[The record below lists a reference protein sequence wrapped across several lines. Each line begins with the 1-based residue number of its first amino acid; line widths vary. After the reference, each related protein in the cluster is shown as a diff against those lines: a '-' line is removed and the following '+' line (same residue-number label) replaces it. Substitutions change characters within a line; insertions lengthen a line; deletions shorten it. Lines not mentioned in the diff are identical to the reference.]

1 MPPHTAS
8 FALEPA
14 PPFRLDLTVWTLR
27 RRLDNLFDRW
37 DGKTYLRVLIEDDKP
52 FEIAVM
58 QLGESKSPQLR
69 VTLTGKTLT
78 SKTKAFV
85 TVALER
91 LLGIKI
97 DLQKFYRLSK
107 KDQWL
112 EPFVSQFQGMKPPRL
127 LTPFEALVNAIACQQ
142 LTLTMGIRLLNR
154 LTEAY
159 GMALKTE
166 AGIVHAFPRP
176 QDLANADIEDLRKM
190 SFSYQKARY
199 LTTISHLIVD
209 GELNL
214 DTIAQLDDKE
224 AVARLCEL
232 KGVGRWTAEYVL
244 LRGLGRT
251 HIFPADDVGA
261 RNNLQRWLDL
271 SGTMTY
277 DNTREAL
284 SRWDG
289 YGGLVYFHLLLKSLT
304 EKGWIGGGYVEDQAR
319 V

>member
-1 MPPHTAS
+1 LPAHAAS
-8 FALEPA
+8 FDLEPA
-14 PPFRLDLTVWTLR
+14 SPFRIDLTVWTLR
-27 RRLDNLFDRW
+27 RRPDNLFDRW

-52 FEIAVM
+52 FEIAVT

-69 VTLTGKTLT
+69 VTLTGRTLT

-85 TVALER
+85 TAALER
-91 LLGIKI
+91 LLGIRI
-97 DLQKFYRLSK
+97 DLQKFYRLGK
-107 KDQWL
+107 KDKWL
-112 EPFVSQFQGMKPPRL
+112 KPLVNQFQGMKPPRL

-190 SFSYQKARY
+190 SFSYHKARY
-199 LTTISHLIVD
+199 LTSISRLIVD

-214 DTIAQLDDKE
+214 DAIAQLDDKK

-244 LRGLGRT
+244 LRGLGRI

-271 SGTMTY
+271 SGKMTY
-277 DNTREAL
+277 DNTRETL

-304 EKGWIGGGYVEDQAR
+304 EKGWIGDGYVEDQAR

>member
-1 MPPHTAS
+1 MPSHTAS
-8 FALEPA
+8 FDLRPA
-14 PPFRLDLTVWTLR
+14 SPFRLDLTVWTLR
-27 RRLDNLFDRW
+27 RRPENLFDRW
-37 DGKTYLRVLIEDDKP
+37 DGTTYRRVLITDDKP
-52 FEIAVM
+52 FEIAVT
-58 QLGESKSPQLR
+58 QLGENLR
-69 VTLTGKTLT
+69 VTVTGARLT
-78 SKTKAFV
+78 SSLKNKV
-85 TVALER
+85 TAALER
-91 LLGIKI
+91 LLGIRI
-97 DLQKFYRLSK
+97 DLQKFYRLSE

-112 EPFVSQFQGMKPPRL
+112 KPLANQFQGMKPPRL
-127 LTPFEALVNAIACQQ
+127 LTPFEALVNAVTCQQ

-159 GMALKTE
+159 GLALRTE
-166 AGIVHAFPRP
+166 TGVVHAFPHP

-199 LTTISHLIVD
+199 LTNISRLIVD

-214 DTIAQLDDKE
+214 DVITQLDDKE

-284 SRWDG
+284 SHWDG

>member
-1 MPPHTAS
+1 MPPLTAS
-8 FALEPA
+8 FNLEPSS
-14 PPFRLDLTVWTLR
+14 PFRIDLTVWTLR
-27 RRLDNLFDRW
+27 RRPDNLFDRW
-37 DGKTYLRVLIEDDKP
+37 DGKTYRRVLIVDDKP
-52 FEIAVM
+52 FEIAVT
-58 QLGESKSPQLR
+58 QCEESENLR
-69 VTLTGKTLT
+69 VVVTGIRLTLSLKNY
-78 SKTKAFV
+78 V

-112 EPFVSQFQGMKPPRL
+112 RPLVNQFKGMKPPRM
-127 LTPFEALVNAIACQQ
+127 LTPFEALINAIACQQ

-166 AGIVHAFPRP
+166 TGIAHAFPRP
-176 QDLANADIEDLRKM
+176 QDLANADIEDLRGM

-199 LTTISHLIVD
+199 LTTISRLIVD

-214 DTIAQLDDKE
+214 DTIAPLDDKE

-232 KGVGRWTAEYVL
+232 KGVGRWTAEYIL

-261 RNNLQRWLDL
+261 RNNLQHWLDL

-304 EKGWIGGGYVEDQAR
+304 KKGWIGGGYVEDQAR

>member
-69 VTLTGKTLT
+69 VALTGKTLT

-190 SFSYQKARY
+190 GFSYQKARY
-199 LTTISHLIVD
+199 LTTISRFIVD

>member
-1 MPPHTAS
+1 MPSHTAS
-8 FALEPA
+8 FDLQPA
-14 PPFRLDLTVWTLR
+14 SPFRLDLTVWTLR
-27 RRLDNLFDRW
+27 RRPENLFDRW
-37 DGKTYLRVLIEDDKP
+37 DGTTYRRVLITDDKP
-52 FEIAVM
+52 FEIAVT
-58 QLGESKSPQLR
+58 QLGENLR
-69 VTLTGKTLT
+69 VTVTGARLT
-78 SKTKAFV
+78 SSLKNKV
-85 TVALER
+85 TAALER
-91 LLGIKI
+91 LLGIRI
-97 DLQKFYRLSK
+97 DLQKFYRLSE

-112 EPFVSQFQGMKPPRL
+112 KPLANQFQGMKPPRL
-127 LTPFEALVNAIACQQ
+127 LTPFEALVNAVTCQQ

-159 GMALKTE
+159 GLALRTE
-166 AGIVHAFPRP
+166 TGVVHAFPHP
-176 QDLANADIEDLRKM
+176 QDLANADIEDLRRM

-199 LTTISHLIVD
+199 LTNISRLIVD

-214 DTIAQLDDKE
+214 DVITQLDDKE

-284 SRWDG
+284 SHWDG